1 MVPVP
6 GEGPLSP
13 PVSGERPAT
22 AAAEAPPAWGSAQG
36 KYKRVKDKDRWIDHC
51 VELHI
56 IYSFSYTGLPQ
67 HSPLAISRTQNGSK
81 RLGCFSKENKYFNQ
95 KTEVTGSG
103 PCT

>member
-1 MVPVP
+1 MTCLLRLRLKLLLRGDLRRENTNVLRTKT
-6 GEGPLSP
+6 E
-13 PVSGERPAT
+13 
-22 AAAEAPPAWGSAQG
+22 
-36 KYKRVKDKDRWIDHC
+36 IDHC

-81 RLGCFSKENKYFNQ
+81 RLACFSKENKDFNQ

-103 PCT
+103 PST